1 MSNRF
6 PVKSAHP
13 HGTVLKTYGMGLL
26 RGLKEIKKKRGFNK
40 KLTYLKTLKPG
51 EIRACFL
58 DLL

>member
-1 MSNRF
+1 MSNQF
-6 PVKSAHP
+6 PLKSPHQ

-51 EIRACFL
+51 EIRVCFL